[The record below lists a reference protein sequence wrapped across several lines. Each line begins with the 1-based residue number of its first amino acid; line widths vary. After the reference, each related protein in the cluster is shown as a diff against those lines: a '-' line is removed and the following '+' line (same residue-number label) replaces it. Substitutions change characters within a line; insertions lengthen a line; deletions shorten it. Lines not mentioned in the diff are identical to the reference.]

1 MHEPKAA
8 VTVAEMARMCSLSR
22 SRFYQLMGSA
32 FPEPSRDDR
41 GRPFY
46 DAEQQQ
52 VCLEVRRRNCGI
64 DGRPVLFYAPRHTAP
79 ATRPKPKPKPKTT
92 STNRHTEILD
102 GVRCLG
108 LATVTAADVEAAIT
122 RLFPSGTDGVDSG
135 EVIRSV
141 FLFIKRQDRPDNVA

>member
-52 VCLEVRRRNCGI
+52 VCLEVRHRNCGI
-64 DGRPVLFYAPRHTAP
+64 DGRPILFYAPRHTAP
-79 ATRPKPKPKPKTT
+79 APVARRKPNPKTST
-92 STNRHTEILD
+92 SRYSEVVE